1 MSSPHRNTAPR
12 DHPSERA
19 LRTAESRQVTRH
31 LVTRRLVDRG
41 LTGALWFGAVSAVA
55 GLVIAIPGHGAGFPL
70 DALKGTPFTSF
81 VIPGLILGVVVG
93 GTQLAAAIAMLRTGP
108 ARLLLASV
116 AGFGMLI
123 WIFTELALIGYSVL
137 QTVYFALGAGE
148 LILVLALLGVA
159 PRFLGPDEPPAGRVA
174 SL

>member
-1 MSSPHRNTAPR
+1 MPGPRTDATRPSKDRSHRGVPMLPGA
-12 DHPSERA
+12 
-19 LRTAESRQVTRH
+19 RH
-31 LVTRRLVDRG
+31 VTRRLVTRA
-41 LTGALWFGAVSAVA
+41 LTGALWFGAVSALA
-55 GLVIAIPGHGAGFPL
+55 GFLIAVPGHGGGFPL

-93 GTQLAAAIAMLRTGP
+93 GTQLTAALAMVRAGP

-123 WIFTELALIGYSVL
+123 WIFTELAMVGYSVL
-137 QTVYFALGAGE
+137 QTVYFALGAVE

-159 PRFLGPDEPPAGRVA
+159 PWLLGPDDPGQ
-174 SL
+174 